1 MPNVPMEQT
10 LDSHR
15 SDAVPNTSGSP
26 PPYQQPE
33 LPPSADRER
42 SLERHVANLINEV
55 SDEREYSVLQAQRAR
70 FYEDK
75 WKDAV
80 RRHRRAEKLAFQ
92 RLMGVY
98 FVNLLVSSSSPDL
111 NPVAL
116 KTSQAKRAVLDQQA
130 SQLAAYSHRLAQA
143 DASTLYSTM
152 IQSHLG
158 FLSGEAFRMRHL
170 GTNTNNANLVAASY
184 RIEEMV
190 SNIELERFRLDS
202 ARLSI
207 VGLSSVTRTD
217 RELAERV
224 SKQRYPSVDD
234 LVGHPFFKVA
244 PVPVPEGPIHPATQ
258 YQLPV
263 RVAPGPPVQGPQV
276 PRPTTPVA
284 GPPATPLVDS
294 PHLLRRRGQYGYRGR
309 GRVINRPRAPSPSSS
324 DSCWSFSSEDLV
336 YPPDEPDH
344 AGPSSSGNG
353 GYSGVSTPAGYSEQG
368 SAGIRSP

>member
-1 MPNVPMEQT
+1 M
-10 LDSHR
+10 
-15 SDAVPNTSGSP
+15 SP
-26 PPYQQPE
+26 
-33 LPPSADRER
+33 S
-42 SLERHVANLINEV
+42 NLINEV

-92 RLMGVY
+92 RLM
-98 FVNLLVSSSSPDL
+98 
-111 NPVAL
+111 AL

-184 RIEEMV
+184 HIEEMV

-217 RELAERV
+217 RELAEKV

-284 GPPATPLVDS
+284 GPPATPLVDGS
-294 PHLLRRRGQYGYRGR
+294 PLLRRHGQYGYRGR
-309 GRVINRPRAPSPSSS
+309 GRVINCPRAPSPSSS

-336 YPPDEPDH
+336 YPSDEPNH

-368 SAGIRSP
+368 SAGICSP

>member
-15 SDAVPNTSGSP
+15 SDAVPDTSGSP
-26 PPYQQPE
+26 PPTN
-33 LPPSADRER
+33 
-42 SLERHVANLINEV
+42 SLNFHLQLTVKGHLKGMSPI

-92 RLMGVY
+92 RLM
-98 FVNLLVSSSSPDL
+98 
-111 NPVAL
+111 AL

-143 DASTLYSTM
+143 DAL
-152 IQSHLG
+152 SHLG

-224 SKQRYPSVDD
+224 SQQRYPSVDD

-276 PRPTTPVA
+276 PCPTTPVA
-284 GPPATPLVDS
+284 GPPATPLVDGS
-294 PHLLRRRGQYGYRGR
+294 PLLRRRGQYGYRGR